1 MAANTNASSSIVNN
15 NSSNSNIGKLEKNT
29 ERDNKLSSALG
40 FPSNNSSS
48 NLNNNNNSNLNSNSS
63 SNVNNNNN
71 NNSNPNSNRS
81 SNINAR
87 GQRLNTSRK
96 NVRPAS
102 SNSVSPASSNSVSA
116 SSNLGAPV
124 SSNLGSVRSKISR
137 LPQDSP
143 ELSPYSINQQINNS
157 TNQSRFSNNNNN
169 NSSSLSSSSSSSLS
183 PSSSSR
189 FGRSSR
195 IAPSPSTSGST
206 FSSILPTNSSSPP
219 NLSTSRFTTTS
230 PSSSSSNVTQRN
242 LPKKPEGYVE
252 KNITNPGEL
261 ATLKPQQKVTVKS
274 TTDNS
279 FKEVTIIEGSF
290 GDKVYKDPNNNNKY
304 LKFLTFDPATTILVK
319 SQRGGKGK
327 ITRNKRKKNIKK
339 TKSKH
344 I

>member
-48 NLNNNNNSNLNSNSS
+48 NLNNNNNSN
-63 SNVNNNNN
+63 
-71 NNSNPNSNRS
+71 PNSNRS

-102 SNSVSPASSNSVSA
+102 SNSVAPASINSVSPASSNSVAPA
-116 SSNLGAPV
+116 SSNLG
-124 SSNLGSVRSKISR
+124 SKKSR
-137 LPQDSP
+137 LPQDNP

-169 NSSSLSSSSSSSLS
+169 NSSSSLSSSSLSSSSLSSSSLS
-183 PSSSSR
+183 PSSSSSR

-242 LPKKPEGYVE
+242 LPKKPEGYIE

-274 TTDNS
+274 AADNS

-319 SQRGGKGK
+319 SQRGGKGMR
-327 ITRNKRKKNIKK
+327 TRNKRRKNIKK